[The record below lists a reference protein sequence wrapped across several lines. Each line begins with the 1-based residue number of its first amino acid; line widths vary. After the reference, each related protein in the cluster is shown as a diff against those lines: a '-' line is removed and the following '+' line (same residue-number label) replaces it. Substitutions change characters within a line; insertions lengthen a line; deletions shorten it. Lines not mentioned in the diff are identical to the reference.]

1 MYMISWMKEY
11 KKSCQQALL
20 SIFNDLLQISWK
32 RRQIKFQCRTVSTKQ
47 NVVRVALYFQVQKV
61 TFEYVELKKIENLNI
76 LLHVLEK

>member
-1 MYMISWMKEY
+1 MQNS
-11 KKSCQQALL
+11 
-20 SIFNDLLQISWK
+20 
-32 RRQIKFQCRTVSTKQ
+32 STKQ